1 MLNNIDI
8 FRKLYPGKS
17 EKGESYVEIDNHVF
31 QLHYKG
37 TVMLLLAMT
46 MLVTMNQLIEI
57 QLNAYLMESQFLLQ
71 TRFVFFMEPT
81 LSKTPCWYFWY
92 FEN

>member
-31 QLHYKG
+31 KLHYKG

-46 MLVTMNQLIEI
+46 MLVTTNQLIGNPIECLFDGI
-57 QLNAYLMESQFLLQ
+57 PIPLANTFCLFHGTYTVKNTMLVFL
-71 TRFVFFMEPT
+71 VF
-81 LSKTPCWYFWY
+81 
-92 FEN
+92 

>member
-31 QLHYKG
+31 KLHYKG

-46 MLVTMNQLIEI
+46 MLVTKNYC
-57 QLNAYLMESQFLLQ
+57 LN
-71 TRFVFFMEPT
+71 
-81 LSKTPCWYFWY
+81 LSSNYPH
-92 FEN
+92 NIRP

>member
-46 MLVTMNQLIEI
+46 MLVTMNQLIGNPIECLFDGI
-57 QLNAYLMESQFLLQ
+57 PIPLAHTFCLFHGTYTVKNTMLN
-71 TRFVFFMEPT
+71 T
-81 LSKTPCWYFWY
+81 
-92 FEN
+92 